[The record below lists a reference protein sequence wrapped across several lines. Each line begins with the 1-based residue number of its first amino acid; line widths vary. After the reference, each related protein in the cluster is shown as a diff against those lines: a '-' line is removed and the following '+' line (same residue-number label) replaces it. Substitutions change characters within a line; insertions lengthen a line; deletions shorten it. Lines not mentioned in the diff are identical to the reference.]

1 MKKVIYLITVCLLLV
16 GCGNVKKE
24 ATKEPE
30 KEETEVEKY
39 SLVSTSDRLV
49 FKSEEDDI
57 YEIVYFEDE
66 TIVKVETA
74 IKFKTPAEAEQYYKE
89 ESIGNSETISYMY
102 DVFITEET
110 EDYWEDYKDLNKE
123 NLEKYMQ
130 EANYIICLSL

>member
-24 ATKEPE
+24 ETKEPE
-30 KEETEVEKY
+30 KEEKEVEKY